1 MMMDFMP
8 FYIVMIAIAPMR
20 AEPDQRSEQVTQARL
35 GEILEFIE
43 EVDGWLKV
51 KLEVDGYIGYIS
63 PGMVVG
69 FEKGDM
75 ENWRS
80 SEKFT
85 FGERSAELLDAPFKS
100 ANLIRTAYMGVKLP
114 LIARKGSWVELKLP
128 DGKTGWTHGRQ
139 FQMQNVGSREG
150 IVETAQLFLGAPYL
164 WGGRST
170 AGFDCSGFVQTVFE
184 LNGLYL
190 PRDTGQQ
197 IKVGKEIGTDY
208 SEAKKGDLVF
218 FSNSNGRV
226 NHIGIY
232 LGEGRFIHSSGIV
245 QVNGLKSD
253 DPLYKEQLLN
263 RYMHVRSIE
272 ELLK

>member
-1 MMMDFMP
+1 MP

-35 GEILEFIE
+35 GEIVEFIE
-43 EVDGWLKV
+43 EEDGWLKV
-51 KLEVDGYIGYIS
+51 KLETDGYVGYIS

-69 FEKGDM
+69 FEREDI

-80 SEKFT
+80 SEKFI
-85 FGERSAELLDAPFKS
+85 FGERFAEILDAPFKS
-100 ANLIRTAYMGVKLP
+100 ANLIRTAHMGVKLP
-114 LIARKGSWVELKLP
+114 LISRKGSWVELKLP
-128 DGKTGWTHGRQ
+128 DSKTGWTHGRQ
-139 FQMQNVGSREG
+139 FQMQEAGSRVG

-184 LNGLYL
+184 LNDIDM

-197 IKVGKEIGTDY
+197 IKLGKEIGKDY
-208 SEAKKGDLVF
+208 TKAQKGDLLF
-218 FSNSNGRV
+218 FSNSKGRV

-232 LGEGRFIHSSGIV
+232 LGEGRFIHSSGMV
-245 QVNGLKSD
+245 KVNGLNSD
-253 DPLYKEQLLN
+253 DPLYDESYLKRFKQA
-263 RYMHVRSIE
+263 RSIE
-272 ELLK
+272 EFLI